1 MENFNRNDDDDT
13 ANYKVDTIGQYN
25 NYDNND
31 VDDVNTI
38 KNNDYY
44 DNVNNDYNN
53 NNDSNIIRNSISTA
67 SSASSFDRSR
77 NIHPNNN
84 NNNSNI
90 SRTTTTTTTIPIS
103 NNNNNKSTVINHE
116 MLQSSQINVRTNNNN
131 DEDFDANNIENS
143 NNNQNYHMTIKQ
155 IQIVLKNKKLL
166 NYSLHQLSM
175 KKINQLRSKHIISD
189 DDIEDNKFYHSD
201 ILHDY
206 EAKDLFYNLPFF
218 IKSPKIKKIY
228 STLQHIRSLDHM
240 YAKTVKVMMM
250 MIVVISIMIV

>member
-1 MENFNRNDDDDT
+1 
-13 ANYKVDTIGQYN
+13 
-25 NYDNND
+25 
-31 VDDVNTI
+31 
-38 KNNDYY
+38 
-44 DNVNNDYNN
+44 
-53 NNDSNIIRNSISTA
+53 
-67 SSASSFDRSR
+67 
-77 NIHPNNN
+77 
-84 NNNSNI
+84 
-90 SRTTTTTTTIPIS
+90 
-103 NNNNNKSTVINHE
+103 
-116 MLQSSQINVRTNNNN
+116 MLQSSQINIRTNNNYH
-131 DEDFDANNIENS
+131 DEDVDANNIKNS

-206 EAKDLFYNLPFF
+206 EAKDLFFNLPFF

-250 MIVVISIMIV
+250 ILMMMMMMMMMMMIAVITIMIVMMMMMLMTTYHFAMCTFYFLISQVHSYLSTSYIIASRSIYHYNSIRRLRIRCLS

>member
-1 MENFNRNDDDDT
+1 
-13 ANYKVDTIGQYN
+13 
-25 NYDNND
+25 
-31 VDDVNTI
+31 
-38 KNNDYY
+38 
-44 DNVNNDYNN
+44 
-53 NNDSNIIRNSISTA
+53 
-67 SSASSFDRSR
+67 
-77 NIHPNNN
+77 
-84 NNNSNI
+84 
-90 SRTTTTTTTIPIS
+90 
-103 NNNNNKSTVINHE
+103 
-116 MLQSSQINVRTNNNN
+116 
-131 DEDFDANNIENS
+131 
-143 NNNQNYHMTIKQ
+143 MTIKQ

-206 EAKDLFYNLPFF
+206 EAKDLFFNLPFF

-250 MIVVISIMIV
+250 ILMMMMMMMMMMIAVITIMIVMMMMLMTTYHFAMCTFYFLISQVHSYLSTSYIIASRSIYHHNSIRRLRIWCLS